1 MARAPPRDSG
11 VTRPPGSQHVTAG
24 GHDMRFDGKVALVS
38 GAGSGIGR
46 ATAMGFASLGARVAV
61 ADLDGTKAE
70 AVTAEIA
77 SAGGKA
83 VAIAADAGTLAG
95 VEAMIGGAVA
105 AFGGLDILHNNAFGQ
120 PPLPAG
126 QSRLAFTGDLDES
139 VWAHVINIGLTA
151 VFRATKLAIPELLKR
166 GGGAIVNTA
175 SISGLFADFAI
186 GAYNAAKA
194 GVINLT
200 RVTAIEYAGRG
211 IRVNCVCPGAI
222 DTPLL
227 GPSLSIPG
235 FAEATLAQIPM
246 RRLGRPEEMA
256 SVVMFL
262 ASDLASYVT
271 GAAVVADGGLT
282 AQTGL
287 PSRIPLP

>member
-1 MARAPPRDSG
+1 
-11 VTRPPGSQHVTAG
+11 
-24 GHDMRFDGKVALVS
+24 MRFDGKVALVS

-46 ATAMGFASLGARVAV
+46 ATAIGFAGRGARVAV
-61 ADLDGTKAE
+61 ADIDQAKAE

-77 SAGGKA
+77 RAGGTA
-83 VAIAADAGTLAG
+83 LAIAADAGSPAG
-95 VEAMIGGAVA
+95 IETMISGTVA
-105 AFGGLDILHNNAFGQ
+105 KLGGLDILHNNAFGQ

-126 QSRLAFTGDLDES
+126 QSRLAAVGDLDEK
-139 VWAHVINIGLTA
+139 VWLHTIELGLTG
-151 VFRATKLAIPELLKR
+151 VFRATKRAIPELLKR

-194 GVINLT
+194 GVVNFT
-200 RVTAIEYAGRG
+200 RVAAIEYAARG
-211 IRVNCVCPGAI
+211 IRVNCICPGAI

-227 GPSLSIPG
+227 QPSLALPG
-235 FAEATLAQIPM
+235 FAERTLTQIPM
-246 RRLGRPEEMA
+246 HRLGRPEEMA
-256 SVVMFL
+256 NVVLFL

-271 GAAVVADGGLT
+271 GAAFVADGGLT

-287 PSRIPLP
+287 PTRIPL